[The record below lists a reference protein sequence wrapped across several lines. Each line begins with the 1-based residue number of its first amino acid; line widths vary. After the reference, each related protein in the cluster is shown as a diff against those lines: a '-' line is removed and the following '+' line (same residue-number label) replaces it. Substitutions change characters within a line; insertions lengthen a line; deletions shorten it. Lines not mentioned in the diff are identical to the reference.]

1 MALLE
6 FLPYHWIIDE
16 EEKTLGTEEIGID
29 RLGSNTMVDG
39 VGAILMISLLIAVL
53 FILLFVFRMLADCFV
68 WLSRLYKYLK
78 KKLQYNALLRFVL

>member
-1 MALLE
+1 
-6 FLPYHWIIDE
+6 
-16 EEKTLGTEEIGID
+16 
-29 RLGSNTMVDG
+29 MVDG